1 MPPPR
6 PLSSVSRMDTEATTS
21 APADTDPA
29 PSSRGFYGCAIA
41 MVVAVVLIALAA
53 AGLSD
58 FEKGLDGDGQ
68 MEQPGP
74 EGSSSQPLGA
84 GMTARYEDG
93 LWVTVSAARPEGD
106 GVYRL
111 TVTYENDTDGEL
123 HLGRTSLDRPL
134 AVRGGAADE
143 DDTSDYSTSWVN
155 SEQSEDALAPVLPEG
170 ESRVVPALVEPSRKG
185 APVTVEVTPPH
196 SGYRET
202 AYFELSVG

>member
-1 MPPPR
+1 
-6 PLSSVSRMDTEATTS
+6 MDTEATTS
-21 APADTDPA
+21 APADTHPA

-41 MVVAVVLIALAA
+41 MIVALVLIALAA

-74 EGSSSQPLGA
+74 DGSSSQPLGA

-134 AVRGGAADE
+134 VVRGGAADE
-143 DDTSDYSTSWVN
+143 DGTSDYSTSWVN

-170 ESRVVPALVEPSRKG
+170 ESRVVPVLVEPSRKG

>member
-1 MPPPR
+1 
-6 PLSSVSRMDTEATTS
+6 MDTEATTS
-21 APADTDPA
+21 APADTPPA
-29 PSSRGFYGCAIA
+29 VSSRGFYGCAIA
-41 MVVAVVLIALAA
+41 MIVAVVLIMLAA
-53 AGLSD
+53 AGLSE

-74 EGSSSQPLGA
+74 DGSSSQPLGA

-93 LWVTVSAARPEGD
+93 LWVTVSAPRRVGS
-106 GVYRL
+106 VYRL

-134 AVRGGAADE
+134 VVRGGTADG
-143 DDTSDYSTSWVN
+143 DGGSDYGTSWVN

-170 ESRVVPALVEPSRKG
+170 ESRVVPVLVEPSRRG

-196 SGYRET
+196 AGYRET
-202 AYFELSVG
+202 SYFELSME